1 MKLKLT
7 NENYNVADLNG
18 WIYLNGS
25 LGFYEG
31 FYAETLGLI
40 EQRCIEAPD
49 YSYIIVF
56 PGNSEFDALPKMMRL
71 KDYPQ
76 KYN

>member
-7 NENYNVADLNG
+7 NENYNVTDLNG

-25 LGFYEG
+25 LG

>member
-7 NENYNVADLNG
+7 NENYNVVDLNG

-56 PGNSEFDALPKMMRL
+56 PGNSEFDAPPKMMRL

>member
-25 LGFYEG
+25 LE

-56 PGNSEFDALPKMMRL
+56 PGNSEFDAPPEMMRL